1 MFRLQNEC
9 AGADLIGERRHAQID
24 AFAGIPFARPVQRL
38 MLTELLEQ
46 DHRQKGSG
54 RRSPVGLRGRGAGGC
69 VIFSHSR
76 HENLARTVWITFH
89 WRGITSSV
97 SVMSSPSF
105 DSFVDPST
113 GAAFR
118 RDDDDALARQM
129 LGERLAR
136 CP

>member
-1 MFRLQNEC
+1 M
-9 AGADLIGERRHAQID
+9 
-24 AFAGIPFARPVQRL
+24 
-38 MLTELLEQ
+38 
-46 DHRQKGSG
+46 
-54 RRSPVGLRGRGAGGC
+54 
-69 VIFSHSR
+69 IFSHSR

-136 CP
+136 WPPALEGLDRLVFSAAFSAASSSSLAAASKSSSCSSIWSSSRAFRSERLP